1 LNIPISLKGHPM
13 SHRVALITDSTCDI
27 PADLLERYEIA
38 FASQYLIWGRE
49 EYRDRVDIFPEE
61 FYARLKADPNLP
73 SSSQPTVSDF
83 LELIDQAKKLG
94 AEEAVIITI
103 SNQLS
108 GTIESAQQAAEKAD
122 IPVHVVDSLSGGTG
136 LGLQVLAAAR
146 AREAG
151 GDAQAMIKAADRARQ
166 TMQFIF
172 FVDTLDNLHRG
183 GRIGGA
189 ARLIG
194 SALNLK
200 PVLYVDHKVGRVES
214 GERTR
219 TRKKAL
225 ERIFQLFFEKIDI
238 TRPLHIAVV
247 HSGVPE
253 LAQNM
258 AARIRD
264 AYQPVELLVTV
275 ISPVMG
281 THIGPGAVGISGYC
295 EAW

>member
-1 LNIPISLKGHPM
+1 M
-13 SHRVALITDSTCDI
+13 SHRIALITDSTCDI
-27 PADLLERYEIA
+27 PANLLEQYEIT

-49 EYRDRVDIFPEE
+49 EYRDQVDILPEE
-61 FYARLKADPNLP
+61 FYERLKADPDLP
-73 SSSQPTVSDF
+73 SSSQPTESDF
-83 LELIDQAKKLG
+83 LELIDRAKRQG
-94 AEEAVIITI
+94 AEEVVIITI
-103 SNQLS
+103 SSQMS
-108 GTIESAQQAAEKAD
+108 GTVESARQAAEKAD

-146 AREAG
+146 AREEG
-151 GDAQAMIKAADRARQ
+151 GDAQAMITAADRARK

-172 FVDTLDNLHRG
+172 FVDTLDNLYKG

-194 SALNLK
+194 TALNLK
-200 PVLYVDHKVGRVES
+200 PVLYVDHEVGQVES
-214 GERTR
+214 AEKTR

-225 ERIFQLFFEKIDI
+225 ERIYELFFEKIDI

-253 LAQNM
+253 LANNL
-258 AARIRD
+258 AARIREV
-264 AYQPVELLVTV
+264 YQPVELLVTV

-295 EAW
+295 EA

>member
-1 LNIPISLKGHPM
+1 M
-13 SHRVALITDSTCDI
+13 SHRIALITDSTCDI
-27 PADLLERYEIA
+27 PADLLEQYGIS
-38 FASQYLIWGRE
+38 FAPLYLIWGGK
-49 EYRDRVDIFPEE
+49 EYRDQVDIFPEE
-61 FYARLKADPNLP
+61 FYARLKTDPDLP
-73 SSSQPTVSDF
+73 SSSQPTGSDF
-83 LELIDQAKKLG
+83 LELIAGAKQQG
-94 AEEAVIITI
+94 AEEVVIITI
-103 SNQLS
+103 SNKLS
-108 GTIESAQQAAEKAD
+108 GTVVSARQAAEKSD

-136 LGLQVLAAAR
+136 LGLQVLAAAQ

-151 GDAQAMIKAADRARQ
+151 GDAQAMIAAADRARK

-172 FVDTLDNLHRG
+172 FVDTLDNLYRG

-200 PVLYVDHKVGRVES
+200 PVLYVDHKVGQVES
-214 GERTR
+214 AEKTR

-225 ERIFQLFFEKIDI
+225 ERIYQLFFEKIDI
-238 TRPLHIAVV
+238 TRPLYIAVV

-253 LAQNM
+253 LAYNL
-258 AARIRD
+258 AERIRE

-295 EAW
+295 EA